1 MSDLSRATFFEIISG
16 KTQPVSPDRNPYAN
30 TSTPVFSSRAI
41 TGLDPFSGTFDQD
54 ALIHLLRR
62 SLFGVRKE
70 HLSFF
75 SGFSLDQALSQLL
88 TPSPLPAPPVNT
100 YNNASF
106 TDPDVLFGETWVNA
120 PYGAPGSNVNGKRR
134 NSFKQWSAGTLLNQS
149 LSLSEKMYLFL
160 HNFIATQTSGIG
172 DSRYIYKHHA
182 LLKSYALGN
191 YKSLILAVTKDPGM
205 LVYLNG
211 NTNSN
216 LAPNE
221 NYGRELQE
229 LFTVGRGEDSLYTE
243 DDVIAA
249 SRVLTGWRENPLTIT
264 SFFNPNKHD
273 TGPKQFSAFYNNTLI
288 SGQSGA
294 NGALETDQLIDMIF
308 AQQETARFLARKL
321 YRFFVYY
328 VIDEQ
333 VETDI
338 IAPLADIIVQNNY
351 ELIPAL
357 SALLGS
363 EHFFDPLNRGCYIKT
378 PVDHLIGVCRQFNV
392 SFPDASNLDD
402 QYKGWGTLASSL
414 SLLTM
419 DIGDP
424 PNVAGWPAYNEDPQF
439 HELWINSNTLP
450 GRNQFTDAIS
460 SQNGLTMNGVNLKID
475 FLQFVSQLND
485 PSDPN
490 LLIAEI
496 AFLLSPNPIG
506 DSLTTF
512 LKSILLSGQSSDYY
526 WTNAWLDYVSDP
538 SQVNVQAVESRLRS
552 MFTFLLDMAEY
563 QLV

>member
-1 MSDLSRATFFEIISG
+1 
-16 KTQPVSPDRNPYAN
+16 
-30 TSTPVFSSRAI
+30 
-41 TGLDPFSGTFDQD
+41 
-54 ALIHLLRR
+54 
-62 SLFGVRKE
+62 
-70 HLSFF
+70 
-75 SGFSLDQALSQLL
+75 
-88 TPSPLPAPPVNT
+88 
-100 YNNASF
+100 
-106 TDPDVLFGETWVNA
+106 
-120 PYGAPGSNVNGKRR
+120 
-134 NSFKQWSAGTLLNQS
+134 
-149 LSLSEKMYLFL
+149 
-160 HNFIATQTSGIG
+160 
-172 DSRYIYKHHA
+172 
-182 LLKSYALGN
+182 
-191 YKSLILAVTKDPGM
+191 
-205 LVYLNG
+205 
-211 NTNSN
+211 
-216 LAPNE
+216 
-221 NYGRELQE
+221 LQE

-249 SRVLTGWRENPLTIT
+249 SRVLTGWRENPLTIS

>member
-1 MSDLSRATFFEIISG
+1 MSNLSRAAFFEIISG
-16 KTQPVSPDRNPYAN
+16 KQKSGSPDHNPYAN
-30 TSTPVFSSRAI
+30 TSTPVFSSRAT
-41 TGLDPFSGTFDQD
+41 TGLDPFTGTFDQD

-62 SLFGVRKE
+62 SLFGVSKAD
-70 HLSFF
+70 LNFF
-75 SGFSLDQALSQLL
+75 NGFSLEQTLAQLL
-88 TPSPLPAPPVNT
+88 TPSPMPDPPVNA

-106 TDPDVLFGETWVNA
+106 TDPDVLPGETWINA
-120 PYGAPGSNVNGKRR
+120 PYGAPGSNANGKRR
-134 NSFKQWSAGTLLNQS
+134 ISFKQWSAGTLLNQG

-160 HNFIATQTSGIG
+160 HNFVATQTNMIG
-172 DSRYIYKHHA
+172 DSRYMYKHHA

-191 YKSLILAVTKDPGM
+191 YKALIRAVTTDPGM

-216 LAPNE
+216 IAPNE

-249 SRVLTGWRENPLTIT
+249 ARVLTGWRENALSIS
-264 SFFNPNKHD
+264 SFFNSNKHD
-273 TGPKQFSAFYNNTLI
+273 TGDKQFSAFYNNTLI
-288 SGQSGA
+288 SGQTGN

-338 IAPLADIIVQNNY
+338 IAPLADIIIENNY

-357 SALLGS
+357 SALLRS

-392 SFPDASNLDD
+392 SFPDASNLSD
-402 QYKGWGTLASSL
+402 QYKAWGTLASSL

-424 PNVAGWPAYNEDPQF
+424 PNVAGWSAFNEDPQF

-460 SQNGLTMNGVNLKID
+460 SQNGITMNGVNLKID
-475 FLQFVSQLND
+475 FLQFASQLND

-490 LLIAEI
+490 LLIAES

-506 DSLTTF
+506 DSLTAF
-512 LKSILLSGQSSDYY
+512 LKSILLSGQSADYY
-526 WTNAWLDYVSDP
+526 WTNAWLDYVADP
-538 SQVNVQAVESRLRS
+538 TPVNVQAVESRLRS
-552 MFTFLLDMAEY
+552 MYIFLMDMAEY